1 MKKQNQV
8 TSEDRV
14 NFFSEIWAQKL
25 KDFLQEYKSES
36 DFINKNKEIE
46 KHKFIFY

>member
-1 MKKQNQV
+1 MKKKNQMA
-8 TSEDRV
+8 EDRT
-14 NFFSEIWAQKL
+14 NFFCEVWTQKL
-25 KDFLQEYKSES
+25 KEFIQEYKSES